1 MEKGLLMRHIIRQ
14 AVSSLVNLSYP
25 NIPDIGPSQKESL
38 LDKGKLPLSA
48 NNMKAIEDELC
59 SSRDRPW
66 WVSNYWRDPLETFAD
81 MEDEMSLGRCKG
93 YHIPKEN
100 AIQSHEI

>member
-1 MEKGLLMRHIIRQ
+1 MGPQPADFIRNFT
-14 AVSSLVNLSYP
+14 VGTLKRVLRN
-25 NIPDIGPSQKESL
+25 
-38 LDKGKLPLSA
+38 A

-81 MEDEMSLGRCKG
+81 MEDEMSLG
-93 YHIPKEN
+93 
-100 AIQSHEI
+100 SL